1 MEKTIEEK
9 CFLTKY
15 RNNYAK
21 FLPLILFI
29 FTKVIIKYS
38 LFWLFYAK
46 FVIKYNKV
54 LQSRAKNL
62 WLILG
67 EKALY
72 NPLYLL
78 CNSPLHGNLKACT
91 YTVLNHSATIFQ
103 KSIIWQVSEIVY
115 RLVEMWYYL

>member
-1 MEKTIEEK
+1 MEKTIEKK

-15 RNNYAK
+15 RNNYAR
-21 FLPLILFI
+21 FLPYILFI

-38 LFWLFYAK
+38 LFWLFCAK
-46 FVIKYNKV
+46 FVTKYNKTP
-54 LQSRAKNL
+54 QSRARNL

-91 YTVLNHSATIFQ
+91 YTVLNHSATVFQ
-103 KSIIWQVSEIVY
+103 KLIIRQVSEIVH
-115 RLVEMWYYL
+115 RLVEMWD